1 MGKIVQAAGVVV
13 MTRETPTKVLL
24 LKHADRLDLPK
35 GHMDEGE
42 DLLQTALRET
52 SEETGLPA
60 EQLTLEPD
68 FKFQIEYDLTSRK
81 RGSYRKR
88 VTYFLGWVDAEF
100 EVALTE
106 HIGFEWVRFPCRPIQ
121 AETLDPLFEE
131 IERHL
136 LS

>member
-13 MTRETPTKVLL
+13 MTRETPAKVLL

-52 SEETGLPA
+52 AEETGLPA
-60 EQLTLEPD
+60 EQLTLDPD
-68 FKFQIEYDLTSRK
+68 FKFQIEYDLSSRK

-100 EVALTE
+100 EVQLTE
-106 HIGFEWVRFPCRPIQ
+106 HIGFEWVRFPCGPIQ
-121 AETLDPLFEE
+121 AATLDPLFEE
-131 IERHL
+131 IERYL
-136 LS
+136 LR